1 MVKKHEFPD
10 ISVIQA
16 GFAKVLQERLDCGLS
31 NVYRN
36 KDGVI
41 VRETSDGIVP
51 LGQENSVAAE

>member
-16 GFAKVLQERLDCGLS
+16 GVAKILQDRLDRGLS